1 MVVMV
6 VMVVVVV
13 VVVVF
18 GLCMLS
24 RRNNVSWIQQAT
36 H

>member
-6 VMVVVVV
+6 VMVVVV

-36 H
+36 

>member
-6 VMVVVVV
+6 VVVVVV